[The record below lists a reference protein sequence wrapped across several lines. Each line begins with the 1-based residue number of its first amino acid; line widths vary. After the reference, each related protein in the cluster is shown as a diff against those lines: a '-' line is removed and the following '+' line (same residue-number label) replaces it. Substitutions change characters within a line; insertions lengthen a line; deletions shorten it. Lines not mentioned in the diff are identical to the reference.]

1 MNLNELAQQGAPQD
15 PAMAPGQTEQAAK
28 QPASPEQQAQFD
40 MLLGRARQIMG
51 ETAEE
56 WMQALKLDPVT
67 TAVKFGTPT
76 LRYLAQQSE
85 QAGQPVDP
93 AVLIHAGIQLVKDV
107 AGIANEAGVVPD
119 EKLEGFLQDVMQQSI
134 AEYLRM
140 DADEGLLQPGEGAPD
155 MPPEQPEPEGVNL
168 AQMAQQGGVQ

>member
-1 MNLNELAQQGAPQD
+1 MNLNELAQQGEPQD

-56 WMQALKLDPVT
+56 WMQALKLDPVA
-67 TAVKFGTPT
+67 TAVKFGTQT
-76 LRYLAQQSE
+76 LRHLAQQSE

-140 DADEGLLQPGEGAPD
+140 DADEGLISPEQTRPGAA
-155 MPPEQPEPEGVNL
+155 QPEPEGVSL
-168 AQMAQQGGVQ
+168 AQMAQQGGQP

>member
-1 MNLNELAQQGAPQD
+1 MNLNELAQQGEPQD
-15 PAMAPGQTEQAAK
+15 PAMAPGQTEQGAK

-56 WMQALKLDPVT
+56 WMQALKLDPVA
-67 TAVKFGTPT
+67 TAVKFGTQT
-76 LRYLAQQSE
+76 LRHLAQQSE

-140 DADEGLLQPGEGAPD
+140 DADEGLISPEQ
-155 MPPEQPEPEGVNL
+155 MPPGAAQAEPEGVNL
-168 AQMAQQGGVQ
+168 AQMAQQGGQP

>member
-56 WMQALKLDPVT
+56 WMQALKLDPVA
-67 TAVKFGTPT
+67 TAVKFGTQT
-76 LRYLAQQSE
+76 LRHLAQQSE

-140 DADEGLLQPGEGAPD
+140 DADEGLISPEQMQPDAT
-155 MPPEQPEPEGVNL
+155 QPEPEGVNL

>member
-1 MNLNELAQQGAPQD
+1 MNLNELAQQGEPQD

-56 WMQALKLDPVT
+56 WMQALKLDPVA
-67 TAVKFGTPT
+67 TAVKFGTQT
-76 LRYLAQQSE
+76 LRHLAQQSE
-85 QAGQPVDP
+85 QAGQPVGP

-140 DADEGLLQPGEGAPD
+140 DADEGLISPEQMQPDAT
-155 MPPEQPEPEGVNL
+155 QPEPEGVNL

>member
-1 MNLNELAQQGAPQD
+1 MNLNELAQQGEPQD

-56 WMQALKLDPVT
+56 WMQALKLDPVA
-67 TAVKFGTPT
+67 TAVKFGTQT
-76 LRYLAQQSE
+76 LRHLAQQSE

-140 DADEGLLQPGEGAPD
+140 DADEGLISPEQ
-155 MPPEQPEPEGVNL
+155 MPPGAAQAEPEGVNL
-168 AQMAQQGGVQ
+168 AQMSQQGGVQ

>member
-1 MNLNELAQQGAPQD
+1 MNLNELAQQGEPQD

-56 WMQALKLDPVT
+56 WMQALKLDPVA
-67 TAVKFGTPT
+67 TAVKFGTQT
-76 LRYLAQQSE
+76 LRHLAQQSE

-155 MPPEQPEPEGVNL
+155 MPPEQHEPEGVNL

>member
-56 WMQALKLDPVT
+56 WMQALKLDPVA
-67 TAVKFGTPT
+67 TAVKFGTQT
-76 LRYLAQQSE
+76 LRHLAQQSE

-140 DADEGLLQPGEGAPD
+140 DADEGLISPEQ
-155 MPPEQPEPEGVNL
+155 MPPGAAQAEPEGVNL

>member
-56 WMQALKLDPVT
+56 WMQSLKLDPVT
-67 TAVKFGTPT
+67 TAVKFGTQT
-76 LRYLAQQSE
+76 LRHLAQQSE

-140 DADEGLLQPGEGAPD
+140 DADEGLIS
-155 MPPEQPEPEGVNL
+155 PEQMQPDATQAEPEGVNL
-168 AQMAQQGGVQ
+168 AQMAQQGGQP

>member
-67 TAVKFGTPT
+67 TAVKFGTQT
-76 LRYLAQQSE
+76 LRHLAQRSE

-140 DADEGLLQPGEGAPD
+140 DADEGLISPEQMQPGAA
-155 MPPEQPEPEGVNL
+155 QAEPEGVNL

>member
-1 MNLNELAQQGAPQD
+1 MNLNELAQQGEPQD

-56 WMQALKLDPVT
+56 WMQALKLDPVA
-67 TAVKFGTPT
+67 TAVKFGTQT
-76 LRYLAQQSE
+76 LRHLAQQSE

-140 DADEGLLQPGEGAPD
+140 DADDGLISPEQ
-155 MPPEQPEPEGVNL
+155 MPPGAAQAEPEGVNL

>member
-1 MNLNELAQQGAPQD
+1 MNLNEMAQQGAPQD
-15 PAMAPGQTEQAAK
+15 PAMAPGQTEHGAK

-56 WMQALKLDPVT
+56 WMQALKLDPVA
-67 TAVKFGTPT
+67 TAVKFGTQT
-76 LRYLAQQSE
+76 LRHLAQQSE

-140 DADEGLLQPGEGAPD
+140 DADEGLISPEQ
-155 MPPEQPEPEGVNL
+155 MPPGAAQAEPEGVNL

>member
-1 MNLNELAQQGAPQD
+1 MNLNELAQQGEPQD

-56 WMQALKLDPVT
+56 WMQALKLDPVA
-67 TAVKFGTPT
+67 TAVKFGTQT
-76 LRYLAQQSE
+76 LRHLAQQSE

-140 DADEGLLQPGEGAPD
+140 DADEGLISPEQ
-155 MPPEQPEPEGVNL
+155 MPPGAAQAEPEGVNL

>member
-56 WMQALKLDPVT
+56 WMQALKLDPVA
-67 TAVKFGTPT
+67 TAVKFGTQT
-76 LRYLAQQSE
+76 LRHLAQQSE

-140 DADEGLLQPGEGAPD
+140 DADEGLISPEQMQPGAA
-155 MPPEQPEPEGVNL
+155 QAEPEGVNL

>member
-1 MNLNELAQQGAPQD
+1 MNLNELAQQGEPQH
-15 PAMAPGQTEQAAK
+15 PAMAPGQTEQGAK

-56 WMQALKLDPVT
+56 WMQALKLDPVA
-67 TAVKFGTPT
+67 TAVKFGTQT
-76 LRYLAQQSE
+76 LRHLAQQSE

-119 EKLEGFLQDVMQQSI
+119 DKLESFLQDVMQQSI

-140 DADEGLLQPGEGAPD
+140 DADEGLISPEQMQPDAT
-155 MPPEQPEPEGVNL
+155 QPEPEGVNL
-168 AQMAQQGGVQ
+168 AQMAQQGGQP

>member
-1 MNLNELAQQGAPQD
+1 MNLNELAQQGEPQD
-15 PAMAPGQTEQAAK
+15 PAMAPGQTEQGAK

-67 TAVKFGTPT
+67 TAVKFGTQT
-76 LRYLAQQSE
+76 LRHLAQQSE

-140 DADEGLLQPGEGAPD
+140 DADEGLISPEQ
-155 MPPEQPEPEGVNL
+155 MPPGAAQAEPEGVNL
-168 AQMAQQGGVQ
+168 AQMAQQGGQP

>member
-1 MNLNELAQQGAPQD
+1 MNLNELAQQGEPQD

-56 WMQALKLDPVT
+56 WMQALKLDPVA
-67 TAVKFGTPT
+67 TAVKFGTQT

-140 DADEGLLQPGEGAPD
+140 DADEGLLQPGQGAQPAP
-155 MPPEQPEPEGVNL
+155 PPEGMNL
-168 AQMAQQGGVQ
+168 AQMAQGEMP

>member
-1 MNLNELAQQGAPQD
+1 MNLNELAQQGEPQD

-56 WMQALKLDPVT
+56 WMQALKLDPVA
-67 TAVKFGTPT
+67 TAVKFGTQT
-76 LRYLAQQSE
+76 LRHLAQQSE

-140 DADEGLLQPGEGAPD
+140 DADEGLISPEQMQPGAA
-155 MPPEQPEPEGVNL
+155 QAEPEGVNL

>member
-1 MNLNELAQQGAPQD
+1 MNLNELAQQGEPQD

-56 WMQALKLDPVT
+56 WMQALKLDPVA
-67 TAVKFGTPT
+67 TAVKFGTQT
-76 LRYLAQQSE
+76 LRHLAQQSE

-140 DADEGLLQPGEGAPD
+140 DADEGLISPEQ
-155 MPPEQPEPEGVNL
+155 MPPGAAQAEPEGVNL
-168 AQMAQQGGVQ
+168 AQMAQQGGQP

>member
-1 MNLNELAQQGAPQD
+1 MNLNELAQQGEPQD
-15 PAMAPGQTEQAAK
+15 PAMAPSQTEQAAK

-56 WMQALKLDPVT
+56 WMQALKLDPVA
-67 TAVKFGTPT
+67 TAVKFGTQT
-76 LRYLAQQSE
+76 LRHLAQQSE

-119 EKLEGFLQDVMQQSI
+119 DKLESFLQDVMQQSI

-140 DADEGLLQPGEGAPD
+140 DADEGLIS
-155 MPPEQPEPEGVNL
+155 PEQMQPDATQAEPEGVNL
-168 AQMAQQGGVQ
+168 ARMAQQGGVQ

>member
-67 TAVKFGTPT
+67 TAVKFGTQT
-76 LRYLAQQSE
+76 LRHLAQQSE

-140 DADEGLLQPGEGAPD
+140 DADEGLISPEQMQPGAA
-155 MPPEQPEPEGVNL
+155 QAEPEGVNL